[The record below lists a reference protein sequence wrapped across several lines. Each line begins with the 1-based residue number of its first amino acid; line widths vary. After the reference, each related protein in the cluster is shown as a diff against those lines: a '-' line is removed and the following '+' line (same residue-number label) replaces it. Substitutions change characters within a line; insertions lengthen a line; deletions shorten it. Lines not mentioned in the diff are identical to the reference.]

1 MNKYQKRS
9 LIICQNVA
17 MIGKEDQKSAVI
29 YIHIQMLWINN
40 ALIACVS
47 NFQIEYFSKNFLCW
61 M

>member
-1 MNKYQKRS
+1 M
-9 LIICQNVA
+9 IICQNVA

-40 ALIACVS
+40 ALIVCVS